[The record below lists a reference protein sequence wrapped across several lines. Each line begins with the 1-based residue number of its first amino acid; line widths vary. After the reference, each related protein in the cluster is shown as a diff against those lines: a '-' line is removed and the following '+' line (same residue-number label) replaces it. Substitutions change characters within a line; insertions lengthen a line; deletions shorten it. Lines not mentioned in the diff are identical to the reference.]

1 MKRFF
6 RYFELSLAEQ
16 RGFIALSGLVLC
28 LLAVPT
34 INKIVRQE
42 EDLSYALVLLDRR
55 GTDEKKF
62 VNKEEDVTKGVIEK
76 VMPIADF
83 DPNGLSIEKWQ
94 KLGLSQKQAQV
105 IKNYEAKGGRFF
117 SKEDLARIYSI
128 SRSEYERLAPHVK
141 IDQSKLAEARK
152 GNFLAAS
159 DNRGMVE
166 KSIPSVDRKKQML
179 DVMQA
184 DSADWVT
191 LKGIGPVFAKRIIN
205 YKNALGGF
213 NSVDQI
219 SEVYGLPPETYARIK
234 DQLYLSSDS
243 KIKTIDINTCS
254 IDELSKHPYISK
266 KQAQWIVNYRTQHGV
281 YTDLSSLEGIAL
293 LDQDFLRKI
302 EPYLKFRM

>member
-1 MKRFF
+1 MKKFF

-94 KLGLSQKQAQV
+94 KLGLSQNQAQV

-117 SKEDLARIYSI
+117 SKEDLARVYSI

-141 IDQSKLAEARK
+141 IDQSKLTEARK

-159 DNRGMVE
+159 DNRRKVE

-302 EPYLKFRM
+302 EPYLKF